1 MAYTKVTGNL
11 VDIGDLDLTN
21 VGQIQLD
28 SIAGDADSNTSI
40 TFSGS
45 DVITIATGGSGRL
58 TIGDGALSPVTDNQI
73 DLGTSSLEYKDLFL
87 DGTAH
92 VDTLDVDANATV
104 AGTLGVTG
112 ATTLTGD
119 LVVGANDNEEAL
131 LTVRYSTVPAYI
143 SSTYDGTSGI
153 SAFSTNQYNN
163 DDGSA
168 SLSSAANTAY
178 ANAAIKLYSGT
189 GDSSIRFYTAT
200 AANTTPTEYMRV
212 DHDGT
217 VGIGTTSPN
226 TKLHAAT
233 GSNGSGLVDVARFQ
247 NTGTTANDGA
257 RIQLTAGTSTSGAGI
272 GCLGDALNSA
282 HLVFHAG
289 GNTERMRIASD
300 GKVGIGTDEPGGQ
313 VHIND
318 NWASATNGTLI
329 HVKNESSQYTAGD
342 PYLTNSVPHGI
353 LITEDDSNTNGPTKQ
368 GLVLYNDN
376 NTAGAFSPMLSFA
389 KRETGSSP
397 YRATMAAIY
406 AKAPTGTG
414 NSDAW
419 IDGQL
424 HFATAGAA
432 SEGTKSRMFIDKE
445 GKVVVGPGNTTPDS
459 LLHVEDSTHTA
470 ITIQAGTNS
479 SASLRLKNDAQDW
492 DLNTQT
498 NDNFAIYNQT
508 NSTQPFTVSPAGI
521 VTTSLNPAFRAN
533 AKTDETY
540 SNGWQKVLYDVSVTQ
555 RGSAFASSRFTA
567 PVDGWYQFNAQFT
580 ADNNSDN
587 DGTLSLFI
595 NGSTTDLAGSSSMS
609 NTGANYDSHVV
620 SGCCYLAATHY
631 VEVYRYSSVSTET
644 RTSTAYGGWFSGF
657 MIG

>member
-1 MAYTKVTGNL
+1 MAHTKITTRNITDDAVTSAKLDTNI
-11 VDIGDLDLTN
+11 DI
-21 VGQIQLD
+21 
-28 SIAGDADSNTSI
+28 
-40 TFSGS
+40 
-45 DVITIATGGSGRL
+45 
-58 TIGDGALSPVTDNQI
+58 
-73 DLGTSSLEYKDLFL
+73 
-87 DGTAH
+87 
-92 VDTLDVDANATV
+92 
-104 AGTLGVTG
+104 AGTLDVTG
-112 ATTLTGD
+112 ATTLDSTLSVAGNS
-119 LVVGANDNEEAL
+119 LVLGANDNEETL
-131 LTVRYSTVPAYI
+131 LTIRYSTVPTYI

-200 AANTTPTEYMRV
+200 AANTSPTEYMRV

-217 VGIGTTSPN
+217 VGIGTASPN

-272 GCLGDALNSA
+272 GCLGDALNSS

-300 GKVGIGTDEPGGQ
+300 GKVGVGTDDPGAQ
-313 VHIND
+313 VQIND
-318 NWASATNGTLI
+318 NWASATNGAYI
-329 HVKNESSQYTAGD
+329 YVKNDSSQYTAGD
-342 PYLTNSVPHGI
+342 PYLMNSVPQGI
-353 LITEDDSNTNGPTKQ
+353 LITEDDSNTSGPTKQ

-432 SEGTKSRMFIDKE
+432 SEGAKSRMFIDKE

-470 ITIQAGTNS
+470 ITIQAGNNS

-492 DLNTQT
+492 DLNTQI

-508 NSTQPFTVSPAGI
+508 SSTQPFTVSPAGI

-533 AKTDETY
+533 AKTDEVY
-540 SNGWQKVLYDVSVTQ
+540 SNGWQKVLYDTSVTQ
-555 RGSAFASSRFTA
+555 RGGTNFASSRFTA
-567 PVDGWYQFNAQFT
+567 PVDGWYQFNAQWT

-595 NGSTTDLAGSSSMS
+595 NGSSTDLAGSSSMS

-620 SGCCYLAATHY
+620 SGCCYLAATNY